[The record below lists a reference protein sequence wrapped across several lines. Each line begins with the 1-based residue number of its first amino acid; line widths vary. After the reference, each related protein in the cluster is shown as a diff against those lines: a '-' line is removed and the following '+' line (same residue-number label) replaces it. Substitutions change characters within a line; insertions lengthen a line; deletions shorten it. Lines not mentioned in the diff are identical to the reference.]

1 MDPHAFVSV
10 RGTFQK
16 GSGTFAI
23 RPQHVLGKHWTSW
36 FVSGV
41 ILSVEVVVER
51 TFYASTDGFGFIE
64 HIGSKHIF
72 FIYLQT
78 TNRNKGIRKFP
89 VDLNVNHNHSNG
101 EGGRGIW
108 LNKSFRFD
116 WFRLTLLHAY

>member
-23 RPQHVLGKHWTSW
+23 YPQHVLGKHWSSW
-36 FVSGV
+36 FVSGA

-51 TFYASTDGFGFIE
+51 TFYATTDGFGFIE

-78 TNRNKGIRKFP
+78 TNENKGIRKFL
-89 VDLNVNHNHSNG
+89 VDLNVNHNHTNG

-108 LNKSFRFD
+108 LNKS
-116 WFRLTLLHAY
+116 